1 MEPPPAPC
9 TIASPTQ
16 TSARH
21 SATPPSGVGDTP
33 PPHCQHRAVEGGA
46 RTELGESR
54 RMMAR
59 PNSIHLTR
67 RDMLKLS
74 AGGAGMFALTASGF
88 AVPRGFGAGGGGG
101 SLYLEAF
108 PTSPLIVSP
117 FTDELPI
124 PQALRPADR
133 SNPKDPKNLFDPR
146 TNKQINPTDRTVQ
159 DCESNVADGDYFKR
173 YGHVLGQHSVWC
185 DDLKMTDPIVY
196 KIDLEVAEHPFTTS
210 KVRPINSF

>member
-88 AVPRGFGAGGGGG
+88 AVPRGFGSGGGGG

-108 PTSPLIVSP
+108 PTSPLILTP

-124 PQALRPADR
+124 PQALRPADPA
-133 SNPKDPKNLFDPR
+133 NPTNPQNITDPR
-146 TNKQINPTDRTVQ
+146 SGKKIDCIDRTAQ
-159 DCESNVADGDYFKR
+159 DSLGVVDNDDYYKK
-173 YGHVLGQHSVWC
+173 YGKTMGTHSVWC
-185 DDLKMTDPIVY
+185 DDLRMPEPIVY
-196 KIDLEVAEHPFTTS
+196 KIDLEVAEHAFTSS
-210 KVRPINSF
+210 KVQAI